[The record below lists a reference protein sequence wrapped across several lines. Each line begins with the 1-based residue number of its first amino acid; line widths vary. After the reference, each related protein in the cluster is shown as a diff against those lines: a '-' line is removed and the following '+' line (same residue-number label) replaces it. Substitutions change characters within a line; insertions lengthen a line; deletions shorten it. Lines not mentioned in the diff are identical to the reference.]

1 MSRTT
6 LTLSTSSI
14 STASV
19 RLPVLVNECQSGNC
33 QTEPQKLAATHSTGG
48 RSSGEGEGREIP
60 RLALLNASLNR
71 LRMTLN
77 HLMLFASHCGWRQVK
92 DIDVAPTLSD
102 DPVLPPPLCPLS
114 ILSLCRSGEAL
125 CNASSALWDSGLSG
139 CTSLL

>member
-48 RSSGEGEGREIP
+48 GRREGREI
-60 RLALLNASLNR
+60 RRWALLNASLNR

-125 CNASSALWDSGLSG
+125 CNASSARWGSGLSG